1 MNFSKP
7 AESNYGL
14 VPEGEYDVIIKEAYE
29 NVHKTNGKPCINLTF
44 TIRNDVDQECKNRNL
59 FLTLWKKREPNAD
72 DMQADGYNYN
82 QLKVLLSAARIEQ
95 VNFES
100 VADFCRA
107 LIGKCVVVSVYHEE
121 YKGKKQERIYG
132 FDILPTDKPDCKH
145 VFKSTNSGTTSAPA
159 QRPPEQ
165 FASQLKAADFEEL
178 VSDSDV
184 PF

>member
-29 NVHKTNGKPCINLTF
+29 NVHKTNGKPCINLIF

-82 QLKVLLSAARIEQ
+82 QLKVLLSAAR
-95 VNFES
+95 
-100 VADFCRA
+100 
-107 LIGKCVVVSVYHEE
+107 
-121 YKGKKQERIYG
+121 
-132 FDILPTDKPDCKH
+132 
-145 VFKSTNSGTTSAPA
+145 NSGTTSAPA